1 MSGRA
6 GGRAAAAPPMFW
18 HLPAGATGAVYEY
31 VPEARRFEAI
41 RHTAA
46 ELVDGY
52 LQHEGIAPADRAPLI
67 SLFAEKFLIDT
78 PVVAAVGAFSSSAPA
93 KAAPKSAAKGGKDAA
108 KGAKAAPP
116 DPFPAPLVQSG

>member
-6 GGRAAAAPPMFW
+6 GSGSAAAPPMFW
-18 HLPAGATGAVYEY
+18 HLPAGARGAVYEY

-78 PVVAAVGAFSSSAPA
+78 PVVAAVGAFSSSGPA
-93 KAAPKSAAKGGKDAA
+93 KAAGKSAEKGGKEPPQ
-108 KGAKAAPP
+108 GAER
-116 DPFPAPLVQSG
+116 APLRPVQT